1 MAATSTTA
9 ADGLDDVRAKLVELA
24 RDGRVDELIELVLH
38 LLLDAR
44 NNNTALQARLT
55 KALRELYGRRSEK
68 ISAAQ
73 LALLFDKIGD
83 EAPAAIVDEAASAA
97 GSTEDVPQPPPP
109 PPARTRRGH
118 GRSPLPANLPRE
130 TRTLK
135 VAAELRSC
143 LVCGRE
149 KECIGHITSEILE
162 FVPASFKVIEEQREK
177 LACKSCEK
185 GVVAA
190 PSEKPMSGGR
200 PGPALLAH
208 LVVDKFQDAMPIYRQ
223 AQAFERCGVA
233 LSTSTL
239 GDWTT
244 FAIEVLRPIAR
255 AITARVLRSFV
266 IGADDT
272 GIRVLDRDHEAGVK
286 RGHMFAYV
294 GDSELVAFDY
304 TPDWSAKGPG
314 KFLEHFDGFV
324 QADGY
329 KGWPAI
335 IEEEGK
341 PKRQVVPPE
350 RRLGC
355 AMHVRRPFEAAA
367 KARDARAA
375 IALTYFKS
383 IYDIE
388 RECKEQ
394 GLGPDARHRERQQH
408 SLPVVNE
415 FYRWLRDLQP
425 KVIPSTPISDAI
437 RYATNQEIYWRRCF
451 DDGRFEID
459 NGEVERQLRRVAL
472 GRKNFLFAGSDA
484 GAERIAI
491 AYTILGSCHMQRIN
505 PLAYI
510 TDVIT
515 KVQNGWPN
523 ARRDELLPMAWKLA
537 HSPTA

>member
-1 MAATSTTA
+1 MAASTTTTP
-9 ADGLDDVRAKLVELA
+9 DDLEQVRGKLAELA
-24 RDGRVDELIELVLH
+24 HAGRVDELIELVLH

-44 NNNTALQARLT
+44 NHNTALQARLG
-55 KALRELYGRRSEK
+55 KALRELYGKKSEK
-68 ISAAQ
+68 ISPAQ
-73 LALLFDKIGD
+73 LALLFDKLGD
-83 EAPAAIVDEAASAA
+83 EVPADIVEEAATAA
-97 GSTEDVPQPPPP
+97 TSDDDVPQPPPP
-109 PPARTRRGH
+109 PAPRTRRGH
-118 GRSPLPANLPRE
+118 GRSALPANLPRE
-130 TRTLK
+130 PRIIP
-135 VAAELRSC
+135 VAKELRTC
-143 LVCGRE
+143 AICGNE

-177 LACKSCEK
+177 LACKTCEN

-255 AITARVLRSFV
+255 AIVARVLRSFV

-294 GDSELVAFDY
+294 GDHELVAFDY

-324 QADGY
+324 QTDGY
-329 KGWPAI
+329 KGWPAV

-341 PKRQVVPPE
+341 PKRVVVPPE

-375 IALTYFKS
+375 IALAYFQS
-383 IYDIE
+383 IYKIE

-394 GLGPDARHRERQQH
+394 RLDVDARLRRRQQQ
-408 SLPVVNE
+408 SVPVVNDL
-415 FYRWLRDLQP
+415 FGWLKEMQP

-437 RYATNQEIYWRRCF
+437 RYATNQEVYFRRCF

-484 GAERIAI
+484 GAERIAV
-491 AYTILGSCHMQRIN
+491 AYTVLGSCHMQGIN

-523 ARRDELLPMAWKLA
+523 ARRDELLPTAWKRA
-537 HSPTA
+537 HSLSA